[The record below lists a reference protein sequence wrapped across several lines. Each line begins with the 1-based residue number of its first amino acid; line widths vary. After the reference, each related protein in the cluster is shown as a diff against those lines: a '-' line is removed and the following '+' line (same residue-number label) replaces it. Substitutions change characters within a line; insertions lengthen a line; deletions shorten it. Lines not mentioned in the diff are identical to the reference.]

1 MSKGDADKSSASC
14 GQPDYLLLNVESIHM
29 LPHLLLLPSFITL
42 CPLARLRLRATPLA
56 VWMRTCKV
64 LVHGIV

>member
-1 MSKGDADKSSASC
+1 MSKGDADKSSAS
-14 GQPDYLLLNVESIHM
+14 GSQPGHLLLDVESIHM

-42 CPLARLRLRATPLA
+42 YPLAQLRLRATPLA

-64 LVHGIV
+64 LVHSIV